1 MYSDTLKEQWRN
13 LYSDF
18 AQEYD
23 RLTLKGDAPACFRQW
38 YETRLH
44 RWQSV
49 AYPEGIILE
58 QTGDAALSR
67 ELTDAMRNF
76 AFSPVKPQP
85 VRPMWLSAALGLIA
99 ASFSSALLLL
109 FHWNPIRIVISGI
122 VVFIVTALGVARSVT
137 SAREAEAKRVR
148 DAYVAQLRDYLGTLT
163 AVCDKYETAPAD
175 QSAAPCSDDT
185 PQPPQ
190 EPDDRNEGD
199 V

>member
-1 MYSDTLKEQWRN
+1 MYSETFKEQWRN

-23 RLTLKGDAPACFRQW
+23 RLTQKGDAPACFRQW

-58 QTGDAALSR
+58 QTGNSALSR
-67 ELTDAMRNF
+67 ELTDAMRDF
-76 AFSPVKPQP
+76 TFSPVEPQP
-85 VRPMWLSAALGLIA
+85 VKPMWLSAVLGLIA
-99 ASFSSALLLL
+99 AALSSVLLLL
-109 FHWNPIRIVISGI
+109 FHWNPIRVVISAI
-122 VVFIVTALGVARSVT
+122 VVFIVTTLGFARSVT
-137 SAREAEAKRVR
+137 SAQEAEAKRVR
-148 DAYVAQLRDYLGTLT
+148 DAYVAQLREYADTLT

-175 QSAAPCSDDT
+175 EPGNPSSDDNT
-185 PQPPQ
+185 QPQQ